1 MKLVSVCGMVE
12 TRRRPFRYM
21 GNDICRELVSSV
33 PKNKRYQ
40 LNGHNL
46 DLAYFQEYRLVVMAW
61 PAETLCV
68 RDIKRSKIIRNDAQE
83 VQNCLTEMYP
93 SGFKIYN
100 LCSESQ
106 SFRHSTNLDVIQYGW
121 IDHEPPP
128 FALLIM
134 LTNDMISYL
143 AQNRNNGIAVHC
155 KAGKGRTGTSAS
167 AFLLAG
173 QYATDT
179 ATALEAFG
187 TRRFGGQGVTIA
199 SQIRYVKYY
208 QTYLEQGKLYSP
220 KTIVIKKILISFKKS
235 LRESQKD
242 ELRKS
247 TFKFAVKKYNS
258 DDREV
263 EKQLVPVLEMKGLT
277 GVVKDEQ
284 IVINTNKEVELQG
297 DLKLKI
303 TQKNNDLGILKHEKC
318 ISTFWINTAF
328 HSGDE
333 IEISS
338 GDFDK
343 KGHRERSNDTVSK
356 VIFQI
361 QVQ

>member
-1 MKLVSVCGMVE
+1 ME

-21 GNDICRELVSSV
+21 GNDICREIVSAV

-61 PAETLCV
+61 PAETLNV

-83 VQNCLTEMYP
+83 VQNCLAEMYP

-106 SFRHSTNLDVIQYGW
+106 SFRHSTNLDVAQYGW

-128 FALLIM
+128 FSLLIT

-143 AQNRNNGIAVHC
+143 SQNKNNGIAVHC
-155 KAGKGRTGTSAS
+155 KAGKGRTGTAAS

-173 QYATDT
+173 AYVTNT
-179 ATALEAFG
+179 AEALEAFG

-199 SQIRYVKYY
+199 SQKRYVKYY
-208 QTYLEQGKLYSP
+208 QTYLESSKTYTP
-220 KTIVIKKILISFKKS
+220 KKIVIKRIVIGFKKP

-247 TFKFAVKKYNS
+247 TFKFMAKKYNN

-263 EKQLVPVLEMKGLT
+263 EKSLVTVSELKGLKGT
-277 GVVKDEQ
+277 LQDES
-284 IVINTNKEVELQG
+284 IIINMSKEIELSG
-297 DLKLKI
+297 DLKFKI
-303 TQKNNDLGILKHEKC
+303 TQKNNELGILKHEKYIC
-318 ISTFWINTAF
+318 TFWINTAF
-328 HSGDE
+328 HNEEE
-333 IEISS
+333 IEISCV
-338 GDFDK
+338 DFDK
-343 KGHRERSNDTVSK
+343 KSDRERSNDKVSK
-356 VIFQI
+356 VIFHTH
-361 QVQ
+361 VQ